1 MKVFVAGG
9 GGAIGARLLPQLIE
23 AGHEVAATARS
34 PQDLVAIEAM
44 GAKGVVMDGLDEHSV
59 DEAMDLTRPEVVV
72 HEMTAL
78 RGSSDLRHFDRWF
91 ELTNRLRTIGTDNL
105 LSAAQRTGAGRIVA
119 QSYTGWSNE
128 RSGGPVK
135 TEEDPLDPQ
144 PPAEMRETLR
154 AIRHLERAVL
164 DTPGLTG
171 VVLRYGSLYGPGTSL
186 SNEYVE
192 LARKR
197 KLPIV
202 GGGGGIW
209 SFVHVDDAAAATVAA
224 VEGGEPGIY
233 NIVDDDPA
241 SVAEWLPVLAEHSG
255 GKPPRRVPSWLGRLA
270 TGEVGVSMMT
280 RIRGSSN
287 EKAKRELGWRPSHP
301 TWRDSLGLDG
311 AEPQPRS

>member
-59 DEAMDLTRPEVVV
+59 DEAMDLIRPEVVV

-128 RSGGPVK
+128 RSGGPIK

-255 GKPPRRVPSWLGRLA
+255 GKPPRSVPSWLGRLA

-301 TWRDSLGLDG
+301 SWRDSLGLDG